1 VSTQKAAEDR
11 CRPNFGSS
19 ANPPASVSTNTR
31 WLPPLSAS
39 GACCARRAGGRTG
52 GGGGALLPLCRVGDR
67 DRAGAPPNA
76 NAVTIQCLA
85 PSPRRRVPKRSYATR
100 DYSERVRA
108 AGLLL
113 LPRLKA

>member
-1 VSTQKAAEDR
+1 V
-11 CRPNFGSS
+11 F
-19 ANPPASVSTNTR
+19 
-31 WLPPLSAS
+31 
-39 GACCARRAGGRTG
+39 ARGAGGAATG
-52 GGGGALLPLCRVGDR
+52 GGGPLLPAADAASDGR

-76 NAVTIQCLA
+76 SAPTIQCSA